1 MAADEQ
7 VRALVFWWPL
17 TLRLKGHMC
26 THTRKHTRTC
36 LVALAVCSV
45 CFSLLICP
53 PLSLFLSTIMSSPVP
68 VSLYQYV
75 LSCSC
80 FSLLIW
86 PPSLFSFPLLYV
98 PLNLIH
104 ISTLYSLSRILYPSN
119 IYSLIHI
126 RKYLSIIYCAC
137 SAVFFFLY
145 ISMVTRRTYYVSHT

>member
-68 VSLYQYV
+68 VLCINMSSPARV
-75 LSCSC
+75 

-86 PPSLFSFPLLYV
+86 HPSLFSFPLLYV

-126 RKYLSIIYCAC
+126 RKNLSIIYCAC
-137 SAVFFFLY
+137 SAVSFSLY
-145 ISMVTRRTYYVSHT
+145 ISMVTRRTYYASHT